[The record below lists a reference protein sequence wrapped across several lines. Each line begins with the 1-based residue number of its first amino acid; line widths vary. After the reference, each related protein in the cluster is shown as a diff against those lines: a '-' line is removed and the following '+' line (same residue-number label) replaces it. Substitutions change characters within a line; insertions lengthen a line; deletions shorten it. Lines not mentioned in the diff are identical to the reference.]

1 VPYDESVPELDLSFD
16 LMACKIC
23 GSRYATEPMLKR
35 IEATLPEKVQK
46 DSTGLALIRI
56 CPVCRRNIEAE
67 RATRQTVLGRSRKS
81 PGGVEQGLLNP
92 IFLPFIIFQICLHRK
107 IDIQLHTYPLI

>member
-1 VPYDESVPELDLSFD
+1 MEFCPARALALVPYDESVPELDLSFD

-46 DSTGLALIRI
+46 DSTGLAWIRI

-67 RATRQTVLGRSRKS
+67 RATGR
-81 PGGVEQGLLNP
+81 
-92 IFLPFIIFQICLHRK
+92 
-107 IDIQLHTYPLI
+107 